1 MLPLSYLAGG
11 LVRRCRRV
19 ARGLVLGVMIRGGLL
34 RVRPQ
39 TEHGAPCWQ
48 GPPSEVVLIPGVK
61 SNAAVPAWVS
71 GMSGLRVIAGPYIEE
86 VRDARLL
93 EGIPFDGAGMLIGSA
108 VIPENYRE
116 LSLHIPIRALAATLV
131 RPRGKLLDS
140 AVTLVNA
147 WSDSYF
153 HWVTEILPRVA
164 VLMEAGINCPS
175 PIVRGKMKP
184 WQRESLAMLGVE
196 AGRVVEAAGCILA
209 RRLLIPGFPRAL
221 AEDCEFSVPSP
232 WSLEVMRKRICGSSA
247 CADGANVWISRR
259 KAWGRRIL
267 NENEVLALL
276 SDLKFQVAML
286 EDMTF
291 SAQVELFRRAR
302 VVVGPHG
309 AGLAN
314 IAFCRQGTRVVEV
327 VGKFVNASFLTLA
340 ASLGLRYFLF
350 QGKQVK
356 RYPESRSDILLDA
369 SELARVIRDQ
379 VMDGDGT

>member
-11 LVRRCRRV
+11 LVRRGRRV

-48 GPPSEVVLIPGVK
+48 GPPSELVLIPGVK

-93 EGIPFDGAGMLIGSA
+93 EGIPFDRAGMLIGSA

-153 HWVTEILPRVA
+153 HWVTEMLPRVA
-164 VLMEAGINCPS
+164 VLMEAGIECS
-175 PIVRGKMKP
+175 AVIVRGKMKR
-184 WQRESLAMLGVE
+184 WQSESLAMLGADSARFVQ
-196 AGRVVEAAGCILA
+196 ADGFIPV
-209 RRLLIPGFPRAL
+209 RRLLVPSFPRVL
-221 AEDCEFSVPSP
+221 AEGCGFSVPSP
-232 WSLEVMRKRICGSSA
+232 WSLAAMRKRICVGSMKSER
-247 CADGANVWISRR
+247 ANVWITRR
-259 KAWGRRIL
+259 KASGRRIL
-267 NENEVLALL
+267 NEDEIAPLL
-276 SDLKFQVAML
+276 KKINFRMAVL

-291 SAQVELFRRAR
+291 AEQVSLFRHAR

-314 IAFCRQGTRVVEV
+314 IVFCQPGTKVIEV
-327 VGKFVNASFLTLA
+327 VGSFVNASFLTLA
-340 ASLGLRYFLF
+340 ASLGLEYTFF
-350 QGKQVK
+350 QGKMVR
-356 RYPESRSDILLDA
+356 RYPESRSDILVNAD
-369 SELARVIRDQ
+369 ELLGVIRE
-379 VMDGDGT
+379 